1 MKTVILAGGKG
12 LDLYP
17 LTETRPKPMITLLG
31 KPILQYLIEELQQI
45 GLNDIVIVVGYKGE
59 QIKEYFKN
67 GLDFNV
73 NIQLSLIHI

>member
-31 KPILQYLIEELQQI
+31 KPI
-45 GLNDIVIVVGYKGE
+45 
-59 QIKEYFKN
+59 
-67 GLDFNV
+67 
-73 NIQLSLIHI
+73 